1 MALCETRF
9 GLARRVK
16 GSVEEAKKQLI
27 EAAEAA
33 QPKTEAEAILSQGG
47 IPSNTA
53 DLLKQRE
60 TSETADRA
68 AHEGTQGTVR
78 LPDAQSCPV
87 LIAHGS
93 CVPAC
98 FQGLWGC
105 HVWSCSGRGGTLW
118 CMPCGLLP
126 VSVCGNHHASRV

>member
-1 MALCETRF
+1 M
-9 GLARRVK
+9 
-16 GSVEEAKKQLI
+16 EEAKKQLI

-68 AHEGTQGTVR
+68 VHEGTQGTVGF
-78 LPDAQSCPV
+78 LTSPLAFAFCMDVV
-87 LIAHGS
+87 LGKIGGR
-93 CVPAC
+93 C
-98 FQGLWGC
+98 FDEHLQ
-105 HVWSCSGRGGTLW
+105 
-118 CMPCGLLP
+118 
-126 VSVCGNHHASRV
+126 ASAWE